1 MKGRKDLL
9 PVLIGGDFAA
19 YSQARTFHEA
29 YGVSSLAITTAGNI
43 LNTRTSILETIVEPE
58 LTETPVFL
66 RKMQEVAEKY
76 PQEHKLVIGCRD
88 WQVRIVIENK
98 DKLEEL
104 GFIVPYID
112 RTLLDQLVLKEHF
125 YELCDRYKVAY
136 PKTFVYDFSD
146 PKPLEL
152 GFEFP
157 VIAKPSNSAAYYN
170 TSFEGQKKVY
180 KIGSLP
186 ELEELLE
193 RVGRSD
199 YPDKF
204 LIQEFV
210 PGDDTGMHLLT
221 CYCDKNSKVRL
232 ISAGHTMMEDH
243 EENSIGNPAAILS
256 EVLDRNVTDSAVRL
270 LESIG
275 YTGFANFDIKYD
287 PRDGIYKFFEINT
300 RLGSS
305 SYYVTGAGYN
315 TAEWYVNEWVDGKS
329 FDGCITADREHLY
342 TKIPHSI
349 IRSYVKDDA
358 LKKDV
363 ARQFRKHRVSNPI
376 DYKADRNIL
385 HHMYVLYFMHN
396 QKKRFRTYL

>member
-76 PQEHKLVIGCRD
+76 PQEHKVVLGCRD

-180 KIGSLP
+180 KIGSMP

-256 EVLDRNVTDSAVRL
+256 EVLDKEVTDSAVRL

-275 YTGFANFDIKYD
+275 YVGFANFDIKYD
-287 PRDGIYKFFEINT
+287 PRDGVYKFFEINT

-315 TAEWYVNEWVDGKS
+315 TAEWYVREWVDGES
-329 FDGCITADREHLY
+329 FDGCIVADRPHLY
-342 TKIPHSI
+342 TKIPQSI
-349 IRSYVKDDA
+349 IHAYVKDPSLRA
-358 LKKDV
+358 QV
-363 ARQFRKHRVSNPI
+363 ADQYRGCRVSNPI
-376 DYKADRNIL
+376 DYRADRNLL
-385 HHMYVLYFMHN
+385 HHAYVRYFMHK
-396 QKKRFRTYL
+396 QKKRFQTYL

>member
-1 MKGRKDLL
+1 M
-9 PVLIGGDFAA
+9 
-19 YSQARTFHEA
+19 
-29 YGVSSLAITTAGNI
+29 
-43 LNTRTSILETIVEPE
+43 
-58 LTETPVFL
+58 
-66 RKMQEVAEKY
+66 
-76 PQEHKLVIGCRD
+76 
-88 WQVRIVIENK
+88 
-98 DKLEEL
+98 EEL
-104 GFIVPYID
+104 M
-112 RTLLDQLVLKEHF
+112 
-125 YELCDRYKVAY
+125 
-136 PKTFVYDFSD
+136 S
-146 PKPLEL
+146 
-152 GFEFP
+152 
-157 VIAKPSNSAAYYN
+157 
-170 TSFEGQKKVY
+170 
-180 KIGSLP
+180 
-186 ELEELLE
+186 LLE
-193 RVGRSD
+193 VIRKSD
-199 YPDKF
+199 YSDKF

-221 CYCDKNSKVRL
+221 CYCDKNSRVRL
-232 ISAGHTMMEDH
+232 IASGHTMMEDH